1 MAIKIKE
8 LEKIS
13 KTYTEQTYV
22 YKDLTLDLT
31 TTKIDSPGI
40 TLPVPGSDIKAS
52 FDLAAINN
60 SLSNLFNTLPGQ
72 RFLFP
77 EYGLDLHRF
86 LFEPVTS
93 ENGELIGDAVYNA
106 VTTYEPRVAV
116 KNVKIGVDA
125 DNNQYYI
132 TVIIEL
138 PILNLIEDLDFV
150 FNIKKQSFI
159 SLPVQRRK

>member
-1 MAIKIKE
+1 MAIKIQD

-31 TTKIDSPGI
+31 QRTIESPGI
-40 TLPVPGSDIKAS
+40 SLPTPGSDIKAS

-60 SLSNLFNTLPGQ
+60 SLTNLFNTLPGQ

-86 LFEPVTS
+86 LFEPVTPQ
-93 ENGELIGDAVYNA
+93 NGELIGDAVYRA
-106 VTTYEPRVAV
+106 ITTYESRVIV
-116 KNVKIGVDA
+116 KNVNIGVDA
-125 DNNQYYI
+125 DNNQYYV
-132 TVIIEL
+132 TAIIEL
-138 PILNLIEDLDFV
+138 PILNLVQNLDFV

-159 SLPVQRRK
+159 SLPLQRKK

>member
-60 SLSNLFNTLPGQ
+60 SLANLFNTLPGQ

-86 LFEPVTS
+86 LFEPVTP

-116 KNVKIGVDA
+116 KNVNVGVDA

-138 PILNLIEDLDFV
+138 PILNLVEDLDFV

-159 SLPVQRRK
+159 SLPLS